1 MEAENNNEKVKL
13 EENSLFEK
21 LPYKTHY
28 ENKHNVDLNQK
39 EFDETKKHIND
50 IIEKADDPNTLDL
63 KDEQEIERGKRV
75 SLYSANTPS
84 GKKVFYNKYNST
96 GRKLPLIMDYE
107 NAKKDFEELNNNQ

>member
-1 MEAENNNEKVKL
+1 MEADNNNEKVKL

-21 LPYKTHY
+21 LPYKTLY

-50 IIEKADDPNTLDL
+50 IIEKADDPNTLDFN
-63 KDEQEIERGKRV
+63 DEAKIESGIRV
-75 SLYSANTPS
+75 SLYSACTHS
-84 GKKVFYNKYNST
+84 GMKVYYNKYNST
-96 GRKLPLIMDYE
+96 GCKLPFTMNYE